1 MGPLVCHPQKIFWP
15 PFPKYI
21 GLFPCQCRE
30 ISQHLT
36 DFWPPFFF
44 FRFLLFQ
51 FLLFFLFSHTHE
63 FFWIYLFYIFLFFY
77 FPIHKVWITVHDLLK
92 HHSVVG
98 HIMIEFMKHRR
109 VLGLISTIANP
120 WRKLSDHHRW
130 SAISDVLWKCHQ
142 NKSNITFFL

>member
-63 FFWIYLFYIFLFFY
+63 FFLDLSILHFSIFLFSHTQGMNCCPWFTETSQCCGPY
-77 FPIHKVWITVHDLLK
+77 YDWIYETSSCFGLDIH
-92 HHSVVG
+92 
-98 HIMIEFMKHRR
+98 
-109 VLGLISTIANP
+109 N
-120 WRKLSDHHRW
+120 
-130 SAISDVLWKCHQ
+130 C
-142 NKSNITFFL
+142 KSMTKIVRSS